1 MAQRLVRKL
10 CDKCKEQHEPTADEL
25 ALIGL
30 KSKDVKGSLYKSKGC
45 ADCRNTGY
53 RGRTAIFEMIPMAK
67 ELRKLVFEN
76 ANEDEIRQA
85 AIKNGMVTLR
95 DAGNERVLDGTTSI
109 EEILRS
115 TVEDL

>member
-1 MAQRLVRKL
+1 
-10 CDKCKEQHEPTADEL
+10 
-25 ALIGL
+25 
-30 KSKDVKGSLYKSKGC
+30 
-45 ADCRNTGY
+45 
-53 RGRTAIFEMIPMAK
+53 MIPMAK

-115 TVEDL
+115 TREKVSLTKVPTETGGPLSSPEVRSRTHL